1 MSSDAAIFFAIL
13 GIAGACFAS
22 GRIRLDITALL
33 VVLALMLS
41 GILTPREALSGFGD
55 PVVPLVAG
63 LLVVGEMLNRTGVAY
78 GLGNWI
84 SRVGGASETRL
95 LILLMV
101 SAAVLSSVMSS
112 TAVVAVFIP
121 VVLTISART
130 DLNASHL
137 LMPLSFAALVGG
149 MLTLIATTPNL
160 VVNAELEGKGMEAF
174 GFFAFTPIGLA
185 VLAVA
190 TLYMWLVGRHLLPGG
205 AGPAILLPT
214 ATDNQIGPG
223 QLGAGPSAVFLAM
236 PGQWVI
242 GSLFSQVWSF
252 MGGSDVDLFTWQLL
266 RQLQP
271 A

>member
-1 MSSDAAIFFAIL
+1 
-13 GIAGACFAS
+13 
-22 GRIRLDITALL
+22 
-33 VVLALMLS
+33 MLS
-41 GILTPREALSGFGD
+41 GILAPREALSGFGD

-101 SAAVLSSVMSS
+101 SAAVLSGVMSS
-112 TAVVAVFIP
+112 TAVAAVFIP

-174 GFFAFTPIGLA
+174 VWARCRRSTRRSSLSTTSKTP
-185 VLAVA
+185 A
-190 TLYMWLVGRHLLPGG
+190 TSAPTGR
-205 AGPAILLPT
+205 
-214 ATDNQIGPG
+214 
-223 QLGAGPSAVFLAM
+223 SALRFSSCFRVKSGRFLRRV
-236 PGQWVI
+236 PITQGTRPYR
-242 GSLFSQVWSF
+242 FSCRKARRRS
-252 MGGSDVDLFTWQLL
+252 
-266 RQLQP
+266 
-271 A
+271 